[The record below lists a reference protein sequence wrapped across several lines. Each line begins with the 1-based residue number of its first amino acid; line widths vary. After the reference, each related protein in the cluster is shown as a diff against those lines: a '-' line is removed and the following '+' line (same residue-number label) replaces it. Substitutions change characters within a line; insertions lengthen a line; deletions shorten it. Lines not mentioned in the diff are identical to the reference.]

1 MSILCGRYGVCVQV
15 NTQHIVGRVVHVKE
29 ARVHADYE
37 RARCLD
43 YLAKTQRT
51 QRYVR
56 VAPNER
62 KNNARY
68 GFDYVGQHGRAQ
80 RVNHHV
86 ALKHHVQK
94 HCDQVVHVQVSQQ
107 LNKRSARLRQNAFV
121 WQIDRQALIV
131 KRFSQIN
138 LDVWLLHGG
147 KWHLVDN
154 VVEIALN
161 GYFEV
166 VSRVFVVQK

>member
-1 MSILCGRYGVCVQV
+1 
-15 NTQHIVGRVVHVKE
+15 
-29 ARVHADYE
+29 
-37 RARCLD
+37 
-43 YLAKTQRT
+43 
-51 QRYVR
+51 
-56 VAPNER
+56 
-62 KNNARY
+62 
-68 GFDYVGQHGRAQ
+68 
-80 RVNHHV
+80 
-86 ALKHHVQK
+86 
-94 HCDQVVHVQVSQQ
+94 VQVSQQ